1 MDTASSANLQEGNST
16 LNVERSNV
24 EEEVVPELERDE
36 NGRSGETSDFSVA
49 SHPEAA
55 GPSTMGTTG
64 FEDES
69 SSSDIAEER
78 SVDAEV
84 LSSLEERIVQLERTS
99 EASVEHSN
107 MEAQVLCDLK
117 ARIVQLEQNSAAVV
131 EYSNAE
137 AAALTFKKFHPNKLQ
152 KSEQIAVDHDMKN
165 FSMYDIFHDIV
176 LQPHMPL
183 ESVTSCFV
191 KQFCTKVS
199 SFNTTI
205 HIK

>member
-36 NGRSGETSDFSVA
+36 NGRSGEQVTSPWLLIRKRLDL
-49 SHPEAA
+49 PQWE
-55 GPSTMGTTG
+55 
-64 FEDES
+64 
-69 SSSDIAEER
+69 
-78 SVDAEV
+78 
-84 LSSLEERIVQLERTS
+84 QL
-99 EASVEHSN
+99 
-107 MEAQVLCDLK
+107 DLK
-117 ARIVQLEQNSAAVV
+117 MNQVHPTLLRSENDRNARVKVSRIGRLWRTINPGRS
-131 EYSNAE
+131 
-137 AAALTFKKFHPNKLQ
+137 ALTFKKFHPNKLQ

-191 KQFCTKVS
+191 KQFCTK
-199 SFNTTI
+199 FNCGAVN
-205 HIK
+205 IKL